1 MTDNKKQELIEQIAK
16 MLQPY
21 DDIDAYTFAITL
33 HKKTGEYSS
42 DVIRLSF
49 NDYPATCYPNT
60 HI

>member
-1 MTDNKKQELIEQIAK
+1 
-16 MLQPY
+16 MLKPY

-49 NDYPATCYPNT
+49 NDYPAICYPDT